1 MYIIYNSDGSIE
13 KKSITEYIQQGN
25 SYANVLFVTVKDTDL
40 GDYTASAI
48 VTLPNGQ
55 NVGAIIEEA
64 EEPVEIDGV
73 EYNGYYITLDETC
86 TLMAGAIR
94 ISLSLTIEETR
105 VVTYPIYLNV
115 NATPYDADAPVM
127 ISYNQYVELLASVA
141 EVTTP
146 NNPTITLKLN
156 GTIVDTFTL
165 NQASNKTIN
174 FANLVTTNTEQEI
187 SENKTF
193 SSGKGLILKYQ
204 NDSYTIKASGNG
216 LELNGKISIIGNYIA
231 PLGNNII
238 LGYYETYYKQIMT
251 EKVNDLIIPFIDG
264 INKSVYYATD
274 NTYELGTASYKWK
287 TIYVYTVEST
297 TLKAGTF
304 AITTEWDN
312 DSHGYYADFGGK
324 VQLLYGGASTYCLR
338 PSTDNAYNL
347 GSSTQR
353 WKNLYLSGKINGINI
368 PTDTIPNDT
377 FAVESEISKFLL
389 NTTTTIADVK
399 ALMTVADR
407 DKFFVYSQTNGWQ
420 DKTAEIVAGDYDS
433 ATIINIKFESYAKE
447 ITIEQLGNRYLLL
460 KHEKYNHWYMIE
472 DYASQPVIKTLI
484 VVTNG
489 NYPSRKNLYRV
500 DAISYKHRLGVVIQT
515 SLSIE
520 FDIIDRDENAITK
533 DNFMSR
539 VFTAN
544 VNHIVVTVIDNR
556 TSHGYGAVMLGKLS
570 LTTVGLYG
578 AVVNATD
585 GTTYNVLETP
595 LTPANFSQVVDTKIE
610 L

>member
-520 FDIIDRDENAITK
+520 FDIC
-533 DNFMSR
+533 
-539 VFTAN
+539 
-544 VNHIVVTVIDNR
+544 
-556 TSHGYGAVMLGKLS
+556 
-570 LTTVGLYG
+570 
-578 AVVNATD
+578 
-585 GTTYNVLETP
+585 
-595 LTPANFSQVVDTKIE
+595 
-610 L
+610 

>member
-25 SYANVLFVTVKDTDL
+25 SYANVLFVTAKDTDL

-55 NVGAIIEEA
+55 NVGAIVEEA

-105 VVTYPIYLNV
+105 MVTYPIYLNV

-127 ISYNQYVELLASVA
+127 ISYNQYLQLLASIA
-141 EVTTP
+141 EVATP
-146 NNPTITLKLN
+146 NNPTITLQLN
-156 GTIVDTFTL
+156 GTTIDSFTL
-165 NQASNKTIN
+165 NQASNKTID
-174 FANLVTTNTEQEI
+174 FANLLTTNTEQEI

-204 NDSYTIKASGNG
+204 NDSYTIKASANG

-238 LGYYETYYKQIMT
+238 LGYHETYYKQVMT

-353 WKNLYLSGKINGINI
+353 WKNLYFSGKINGINI

-389 NTTTTIADVK
+389 DTTTTIADVK
-399 ALMTVADR
+399 ALMTVEGRDR
-407 DKFFVYSQTNGWQ
+407 FYVYSQVNGWQ
-420 DKTAEIVAGDYDS
+420 DKTAEIIAGDYDS
-433 ATIINIKFESYAKE
+433 TTIINNKFEKYEKE
-447 ITIEQLGNRYLLL
+447 ITIDQVGSRYLLL
-460 KHEKYNHWYMIE
+460 KHEKYNYWYMVE
-472 DYASQPVIKTLI
+472 DYASQPITKTLI
-484 VVTNG
+484 IVTNG
-489 NYPSRKNLYRV
+489 TYPSRKNLCRV
-500 DAISYKHRLGVVIQT
+500 DAISYKHHLAVVIET
-515 SLSIE
+515 SLTIKI
-520 FDIIDRDENAITK
+520 DIIDRDENSITK
-533 DNFMSR
+533 DNFISR
-539 VFTAN
+539 VFTAH
-544 VNHIVVTVIDNR
+544 VDSVLATIIDNR

-570 LTTVGLYG
+570 ATTVGLYG
-578 AVVNATD
+578 TVVNAPD
-585 GTTYNVLETP
+585 GSTYNVLEAP
-595 LTPANFSQVVDTKIE
+595 LTPANFSQVVDYKME